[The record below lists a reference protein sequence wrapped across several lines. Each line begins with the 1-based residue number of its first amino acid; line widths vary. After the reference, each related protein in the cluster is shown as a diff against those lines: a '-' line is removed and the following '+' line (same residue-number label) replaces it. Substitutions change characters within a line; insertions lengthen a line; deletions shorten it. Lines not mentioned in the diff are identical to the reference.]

1 MWGIDGA
8 AARRRRRWRSFVAFI
23 AFVLSLSALGGAVAA
38 WALELGVDRLLD
50 LPLTQFIR

>member
-50 LPLTQFIR
+50 LPLTQFVR